1 MRNIYSSLNRYA
13 TRQEENFLTEAF
25 AHLLELLIEQEP
37 DSASSLLEK
46 IFDLEIGETASAL
59 HIETQKSFEDGTPD
73 LIISNKDTVVF
84 IEIKHDSQ
92 LGHAQLERYL
102 SRLSTLDFRRK
113 QLVLLTRS
121 KHAIQQ
127 TSLSAAQFHHICW
140 YQISG
145 WLSELDFVDEVS
157 NYHVDSFIRFLG
169 EKGMN
174 MEKVEWEYIRGVPA
188 MRNLVNMI
196 GTAISEA
203 LPEANSRR
211 NAGWDWIGYIIED
224 KLWLGIQ
231 YDEALSVM
239 INNYGEQSATFI
251 ETMDL
256 EDAHFFALSPGEQLE
271 ILISFIKENA
281 EKFNSIEN

>member
-1 MRNIYSSLNRYA
+1 
-13 TRQEENFLTEAF
+13 
-25 AHLLELLIEQEP
+25 
-37 DSASSLLEK
+37 
-46 IFDLEIGETASAL
+46 
-59 HIETQKSFEDGTPD
+59 
-73 LIISNKDTVVF
+73 
-84 IEIKHDSQ
+84 
-92 LGHAQLERYL
+92 
-102 SRLSTLDFRRK
+102 
-113 QLVLLTRS
+113 
-121 KHAIQQ
+121 
-127 TSLSAAQFHHICW
+127 
-140 YQISG
+140 
-145 WLSELDFVDEVS
+145 
-157 NYHVDSFIRFLG
+157 
-169 EKGMN
+169 MN